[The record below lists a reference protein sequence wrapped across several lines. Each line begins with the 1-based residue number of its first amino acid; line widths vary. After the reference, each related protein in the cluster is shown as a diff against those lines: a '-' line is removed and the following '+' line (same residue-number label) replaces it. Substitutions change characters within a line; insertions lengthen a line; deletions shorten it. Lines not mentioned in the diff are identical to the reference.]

1 MHTCETLP
9 ENINT
14 VDKTCTTDFECAS
27 TSLECSAEKK
37 CQIKTGLRYIV
48 ADSASGASI
57 SHCNDNQISLYSTSN
72 IAYCTDIPSGTEK
85 SDFTKYYFKKSESEY
100 KVGIPQYKV
109 AGKISFKTKQ
119 ANTDFEVDFIDF
131 ADIGSLS
138 VGTPIFDKR
147 ACETGFALY
156 FYGDGT
162 LTKPNGVT
170 DPMMYLHCVNLKEV
184 LSQNEVV
191 YSLSDGEE
199 KIYYTPGR
207 INTDYIYSE
216 ELSFIKY
223 EDEVKLEM
231 FKNYR
236 EKLKGILED
245 CKNNYDYIEPYTCK
259 NDELRK
265 WWYFYNHPD
274 EYMLY
279 KDQEQVI
286 NYLVQKDYP
295 EYQSVTEN
303 SGFLAIKYIFYLLI
317 LLSL

>member
-1 MHTCETLP
+1 MNIRLVFL
-9 ENINT
+9 NIN
-14 VDKTCTTDFECAS
+14 
-27 TSLECSAEKK
+27 
-37 CQIKTGLRYIV
+37 
-48 ADSASGASI
+48 
-57 SHCNDNQISLYSTSN
+57 
-72 IAYCTDIPSGTEK
+72 
-85 SDFTKYYFKKSESEY
+85 
-100 KVGIPQYKV
+100 KV
-109 AGKISFKTKQ
+109 AGKISFKNKQ
-119 ANTDFEVDFIDF
+119 DNTDFEVDFIDF

-138 VGTPIFDKR
+138 VGTPVFDKR

-162 LTKPNGVT
+162 LTKPTGVT

-216 ELSFIKY
+216 ELSFIKD

-259 NDELRK
+259 NDELPK
-265 WWYFYNHPD
+265 WWYFYNHPN